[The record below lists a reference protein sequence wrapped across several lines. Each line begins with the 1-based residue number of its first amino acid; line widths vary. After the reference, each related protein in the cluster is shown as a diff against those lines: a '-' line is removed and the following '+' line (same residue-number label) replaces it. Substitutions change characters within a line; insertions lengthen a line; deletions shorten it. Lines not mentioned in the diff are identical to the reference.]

1 MLAMNSDGEMS
12 AGTFGRGQFTSP
24 GFTSTAPLNAAFSPS
39 KTSGVFPLD
48 VNFVDRSTGN
58 VSSWSWDFGDGS
70 TSSDQK
76 PFTHLQ

>member
-12 AGTFGRGQFTSP
+12 AGTFGRGQFTSS

-39 KTSGVFPLD
+39 KTSGAFPLE

-58 VSSWSWDFGDGS
+58 VTSWVWDFGDGNTS
-70 TSSDQK
+70 TEANYA
-76 PFTHLQ
+76 HV